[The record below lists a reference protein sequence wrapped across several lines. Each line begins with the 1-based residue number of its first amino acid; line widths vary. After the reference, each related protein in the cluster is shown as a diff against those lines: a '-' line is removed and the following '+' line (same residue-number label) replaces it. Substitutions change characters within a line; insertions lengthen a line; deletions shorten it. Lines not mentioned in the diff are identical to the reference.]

1 MEPQIWAEI
10 RRLRQIDKRTISDIA
25 RQLLLDRKTV
35 RRALRAD
42 TAPGDRVS
50 PGRRSKL
57 DEYKAYIGERIT
69 RYPRLPATA
78 VYEEIKQRGY
88 TGKVRILREYMA
100 GIKQT
105 ETEAFVRIT
114 TLPGEFGQVDWAHCG
129 TVQIGTAARKLSCFV
144 MVLSYSRLLYL
155 EFRLSQCLE
164 DFIQCH
170 INAFR
175 FFGGIPKK
183 VLYDN
188 VKTVVISRLGS
199 AIQFNP
205 QFAAFAGSYLFEPV
219 CCNPGRGNEKGIVE
233 SGIKY
238 IRTSFLM
245 GRTITWPGI
254 NADACQWRDEIA
266 NVRQHAVTHERPV
279 DRFEQEKP
287 LLIPLPEHDYDA
299 SVIRTLKASSQALI
313 HFDGNT
319 YSVPYAY
326 AYKAVVLK
334 GTCHE
339 VTVWD
344 GMIKI
349 ARHRRSYERGLV
361 IEDPAH
367 YAGLIAE
374 KKKAFASKLKDHF
387 LSLGVSAQAYLDGL
401 LNAELH
407 LPHHIAGIMEC
418 VRLYGKTE
426 VLQAIEHALHYK
438 AYGAPYLK
446 NIILQQRAARGMK
459 QPLPIIVPAKPD
471 WTELCIEQQDLSL
484 YDELYAAEPA
494 ESTDPE
500 EPLSPGV
507 PSAES
512 ADVLL
517 EEEPL

>member
-10 RRLRQIDKRTISDIA
+10 KRLYEIEKLSISEIA

-35 RRALRAD
+35 RKALQAQTVPAERISRIR
-42 TAPGDRVS
+42 T
-50 PGRRSKL
+50 SKL
-57 DEYKAYIGERIT
+57 DAYKTYIGERLAQ
-69 RYPRLPATA
+69 YPRLPATA
-78 VYEEIKQRGY
+78 VYEEIQRRGY
-88 TGKVRILREYMA
+88 TGKLRILWQYIA
-100 GIKQT
+100 GIRRKT
-105 ETEAFVRIT
+105 TEAFVRIT
-114 TLPGEFGQVDWAHCG
+114 SLPGEYGQVDWAHCG
-129 TVQIGTAARKLSCFV
+129 TVQIGTAVRKLSCFV

-183 VLYDN
+183 LLYDN
-188 VKTVVISRLGS
+188 LKTVVLSRLGTS
-199 AIQFNP
+199 IQFNQ

-238 IRTSFLM
+238 IRSNFLM
-245 GRTITWPGI
+245 GRTISWPLI
-254 NADACQWRDEIA
+254 NADALHWRDEIA
-266 NVRQHAVTHERPV
+266 NVRLHASTHERPC
-279 DRFEQEKP
+279 DRFEKEKP
-287 LLIPLPEHDYDA
+287 LLLPLPEHEYDA
-299 SVIRTLKASSQALI
+299 SIIRTLKATSQALI

-326 AYKAVVLK
+326 AYKAVILK
-334 GTCHE
+334 ATCGDI
-339 VTVWD
+339 VVRD
-344 GMIKI
+344 GLTKI
-349 ARHRRSYERGLV
+349 AQHRRSYERGMV

-387 LSLGVSAQAYLDGL
+387 LGLGTVAQIYLDGL
-401 LNAELH
+401 LSAELH
-407 LPHHIAGIMEC
+407 VPHHIAGIMEC

-426 VLQAIEHALHYK
+426 VLQAIEHALNYK

-459 QPLPIIVPAKPD
+459 EPLPIIVTVKPA
-471 WTELCIEQQDLSL
+471 WTQLCVEEQDLSL
-484 YDELYAAEPA
+484 YDELCAEEPA
-494 ESTDPE
+494 ESAEIADPA
-500 EPLSPGV
+500 LSNV
-507 PSAES
+507 S
-512 ADVLL
+512 ADAPQK
-517 EEEPL
+517 EPSV